1 MEDLPVFGDDMLQRW
16 WKGNDRLYGIQVF
29 HSGVISRDSSDD
41 SKGAVFADDALI
53 LVMANEAETT
63 EEDDNSLRA
72 IEYGISQEWGEGERA
87 DVHGVEIYSDTAAT
101 I

>member
-1 MEDLPVFGDDMLQRW
+1 
-16 WKGNDRLYGIQVF
+16 
-29 HSGVISRDSSDD
+29 
-41 SKGAVFADDALI
+41 
-53 LVMANEAETT
+53 MANEAEVT

-72 IEYGISQEWGEGERA
+72 IEYGIFQEWGEAERV